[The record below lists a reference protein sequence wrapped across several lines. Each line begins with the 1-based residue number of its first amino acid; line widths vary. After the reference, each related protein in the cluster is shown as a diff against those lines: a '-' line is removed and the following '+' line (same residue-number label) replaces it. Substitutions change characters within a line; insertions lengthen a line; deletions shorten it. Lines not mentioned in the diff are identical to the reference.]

1 MGPINGFVNMNQI
14 FLIFRI
20 EYKHVKIDM
29 SFKEG
34 IFDKTKEMQIQGE
47 QTRNDKDIKKKKT
60 IYSLWQLE
68 KCLRSPRFQFIMSFV
83 ILSSYFNALRY
94 FPYLSSPLNLFINKW
109 YANLPKLQDLIDVV
123 LSFSD
128 NRWGISYM
136 KPKKNR
142 RNNM

>member
-47 QTRNDKDIKKKKT
+47 QTRNDKDI
-60 IYSLWQLE
+60 
-68 KCLRSPRFQFIMSFV
+68 
-83 ILSSYFNALRY
+83 
-94 FPYLSSPLNLFINKW
+94 
-109 YANLPKLQDLIDVV
+109 
-123 LSFSD
+123 
-128 NRWGISYM
+128 
-136 KPKKNR
+136 
-142 RNNM
+142 